1 MYKNVVCFDITMNN
15 FPSMEV
21 VECFNYLKDELH
33 ENGYNPF
40 QEVQSLN
47 KRILRKDIG
56 GILQRSRR
64 ECLQCPQFEKR
75 NEEI

>member
-1 MYKNVVCFDITMNN
+1 
-15 FPSMEV
+15 MEV

-40 QEVQSLN
+40 EEVQSLN
-47 KRILRKDIG
+47 KWILRKDIG
-56 GILQRSRR
+56 GMLQRSGR

-75 NEEI
+75 NEEIWRSKEESKHQARQI